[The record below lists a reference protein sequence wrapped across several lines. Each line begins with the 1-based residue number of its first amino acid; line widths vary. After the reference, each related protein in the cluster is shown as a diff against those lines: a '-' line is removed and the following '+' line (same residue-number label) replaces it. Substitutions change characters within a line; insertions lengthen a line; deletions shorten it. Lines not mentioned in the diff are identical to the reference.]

1 MRKKA
6 PYKLRRKAD
15 RYDDFRMLP
24 ADTTGPVVLFGSKE
38 YAPLFA
44 ALTAD
49 ISAPKT
55 VFYRSKD
62 RPDLPGCR
70 AVEYQTSRSRNW
82 QYECASAFLDGK
94 LDRQIARSV

>member
-1 MRKKA
+1 MISGC
-6 PYKLRRKAD
+6 
-15 RYDDFRMLP
+15 LP

-82 QYECASAFLDGK
+82 QYECASAFRDGK
-94 LDRQIARSV
+94 ARPTDCALRIAPPPQQVRVFRF